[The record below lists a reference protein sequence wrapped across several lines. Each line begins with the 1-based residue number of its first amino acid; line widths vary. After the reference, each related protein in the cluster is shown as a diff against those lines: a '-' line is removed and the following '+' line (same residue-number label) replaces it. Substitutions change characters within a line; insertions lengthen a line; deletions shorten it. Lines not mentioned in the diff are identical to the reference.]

1 MSIEQRFA
9 SEKESVA
16 RLLKGIL
23 GAGAE
28 SVAVRLEKELAE
40 EVRYDH
46 RETEPAALATAWGAS
61 PSIPELVAK
70 AQAVPVDVSDIPGI
84 VQATYAFRLMTL
96 AHVLEGIGSGDKTEF
111 AKVLSELGL
120 GLKEVEA
127 YRVDF
132 VR

>member
-9 SEKESVA
+9 SEKDSVA

-28 SVAVRLEKELAE
+28 PVAIRLEKELAD

-46 RETEPAALATAWGAS
+46 REIEPSALATAWAAS

-70 AQAVPVDVSDIPGI
+70 ATVARLEMSDIQGI

-96 AHVLEGIGSGDKTEF
+96 AHVLEGLGAGDKTEF
-111 AKVLSELGL
+111 SRILSDLGL

>member
-9 SEKESVA
+9 TEKESVA

-23 GAGAE
+23 GAGADR
-28 SVAVRLEKELAE
+28 VAVRLEKELAD

-46 RETEPAALATAWGAS
+46 REIEPSALAAAWTAS
-61 PSIPELVAK
+61 PGIPELVAK
-70 AQAVPVDVSDIPGI
+70 AQTGSVEVADIQGI

-96 AHVLEGIGSGDKTEF
+96 AHVLEAIGSGDKTEF
-111 AKVLSELGL
+111 ARVLSELGL

-132 VR
+132 VK